1 MSTKTM
7 TTTKAT
13 TTHGATM
20 SEEETAR
27 RLAEAE
33 AELARLRALRN
44 DQAARDE
51 ATGVPAFWAEHEQ
64 KFAWD
69 LLPLGMLH
77 EMYEAWCRDRGA
89 VPVGRSMMT
98 RALGR
103 VIAGSERW
111 DFSDSRH
118 KLAVAERCAADEAL
132 LVKYGLE
139 HWAGLEA
146 GEFHRGPRRRA
157 V

>member
-1 MSTKTM
+1 MSTETM
-7 TTTKAT
+7 MTKAT

-33 AELARLRALRN
+33 AELTRLRALRN

-51 ATGVPAFWAEHEQ
+51 ATGVPAFWAEHEHR
-64 KFAWD
+64 FAWD

-77 EMYEAWCRDRGA
+77 EMYEAWCAARGA

-103 VIAGSERW
+103 AIAGSERW

-118 KLAVAERCAADEAL
+118 KLAVAERCSADEAL
-132 LVKYGLE
+132 LAKYGLE
-139 HWAGLEA
+139 HWRGVE
-146 GEFHRGPRRRA
+146 GFHRGPRRRVA
-157 V
+157 P